1 MPSGVWYDEKL
12 FKLGGLNITLG
23 GLLLSVG
30 GIVGIIIAII
40 VVICVCSWWKRKKIA
55 EMASKISTATVRKSV
70 WMRKS
75 LKRMSTRF
83 DWGVNN

>member
-1 MPSGVWYDEKL
+1 M
-12 FKLGGLNITLG
+12 
-23 GLLLSVG
+23 LSVG
-30 GIVGIIIAII
+30 GIIGIIIAII

>member
-1 MPSGVWYDEKL
+1 MFMWSNNVCYLK
-12 FKLGGLNITLG
+12 
-23 GLLLSVG
+23 
-30 GIVGIIIAII
+30 IVFQLAVI

>member
-1 MPSGVWYDEKL
+1 MPSGVWYDKKL

-30 GIVGIIIAII
+30 GIVGIIVAII

>member
-1 MPSGVWYDEKL
+1 M
-12 FKLGGLNITLG
+12 
-23 GLLLSVG
+23 SVG